1 MVDKEKLS
9 LGELDMII
17 FNIGVIA
24 SNCSFDVKVNDYYL
38 RDELN
43 KRNRM
48 AFDYQNYLLDRYS
61 DEDLYVIINE
71 LKEFYYDDNIVLPV
85 NRIISSL
92 SKSLYDRL
100 PVEKEEDFSDVVV
113 SFSNR
118 FYEIMDQKD
127 NCNMDDAF
135 NYLELVSLGCT
146 SSEERALVMTLD
158 HSEDEVSSFIVNSIN
173 MDIYSKTFKEYFSS
187 KGINSKVKK

>member
-135 NYLELVSLGCT
+135 NYLELVSLSCT